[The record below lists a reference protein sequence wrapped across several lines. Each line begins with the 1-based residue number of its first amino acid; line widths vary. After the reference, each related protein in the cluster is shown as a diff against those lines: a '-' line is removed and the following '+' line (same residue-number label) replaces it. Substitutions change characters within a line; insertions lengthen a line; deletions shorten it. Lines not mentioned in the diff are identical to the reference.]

1 MTNILYKNL
10 ICISVI
16 LSFSSCEDILTEN
29 PGSYYEKSEFFTSEA
44 NAEMGIIGIY
54 NVLPLLYGDNEM
66 AFASSDDTY
75 YVSGTN
81 ADNARRDIS
90 HYRLS
95 TTNKYVESVWNETYK
110 GLERSNYM
118 IDGIESMKGFT
129 ENEKLQ
135 LLVAEAKFLRAFFS
149 FNLVKYWGDV
159 PYKISY
165 TGNYDEAY
173 QPRTS
178 REEIYD
184 QIVKDLEYAEDN
196 LEWADA
202 STTPERATQGAAR
215 ALLMR
220 VLLFRAGYSLQ
231 MDGNMTRPEDA
242 IRTEYLKQVVAEW
255 EAFMENGY
263 YDFFEGSYEELF
275 KTFSAGTLDTK
286 ESIFEVAFYTLDGKT
301 GAKGYWGTYNGPS
314 VEAPVIE
321 NTETDKFM
329 GRANAMFRVIP
340 EWRDFFEEKDGRRDV
355 MICTYKYIWDKE
367 KYAHVKSSQERS
379 RKNWYPGKWRREWMP
394 LGYKDPNVTNVN
406 YCNIRYADVVLMAA
420 EAYNELG
427 NTVEAWKLLNK
438 VRNRAGATEINSSNY
453 SEFYKAPKVYDLPF
467 IDDGNEQGRFRTAL
481 YWERGFELAFELHRR
496 FDLVRWGILGDALK
510 LIGDNTYVNKS
521 SEKAYLAGQN
531 FVKGK
536 HELFPIPLDEVQ
548 VNYMLENTNN
558 PKY

>member
-1 MTNILYKNL
+1 MINISYKNL
-10 ICISVI
+10 IWVSVVV
-16 LSFSSCEDILTEN
+16 LFSSCEDALTER
-29 PGSYYEKSEFFTSEA
+29 PRSYYEKSEFFTSEA
-44 NAEMGIIGIY
+44 NAEMGIMGIY
-54 NVLPLLYGDNEM
+54 NVLPSLYGDNEM

-95 TTNKYVESVWNETYK
+95 TTNKYVESVWNDTYK
-110 GLERSNYM
+110 GLERANYM
-118 IDGIESMKGFT
+118 IDGIEAMKGFSG
-129 ENEKLQ
+129 NAKLQ
-135 LLVAEAKFLRAFFS
+135 SLVAEAKFLRAFFS

-159 PYKISY
+159 PYKVSY
-165 TGNYDEAY
+165 TDNYDDVF

-178 REEIYD
+178 REKIYN
-184 QIVKDLEYAEDN
+184 QIMQDLEYAKTH
-196 LEWADA
+196 LEWAGPA
-202 STTPERATQGAAR
+202 GTPERATQGAAR

-242 IRTEYLKQVVAEW
+242 VRTEFYKQVVAEW
-255 EAFMENGY
+255 EAFVNEGY
-263 YDFFEGSYEELF
+263 HDFYEGSYEDLF
-275 KTFSAGTLDTK
+275 KTFSAGILNTR

-301 GAKGYWGTYNGPS
+301 GAKGYWGTYNGPA
-314 VEAPVIE
+314 VDAPAIE

-340 EWRDFFEEKDGRRDV
+340 EWRDFFEEKDSRRDV
-355 MICTYKYIWDKE
+355 MICTYKYVWDKE
-367 KYAHVKSSQERS
+367 KHAHVKSSQERN

-406 YCNIRYADVVLMAA
+406 YCSIRYADVVLMAA
-420 EAYNELG
+420 EAYNEIG
-427 NTVEAWKLLNK
+427 NMEEAWRLLNR
-438 VRNRAGATEINSSNY
+438 VRKRAGATEVNTSNY
-453 SEFYKAPKVYDLPF
+453 SAFYKAPKVYNLSF

-496 FDLVRWGILGDALK
+496 FDLIRWGILEDALR
-510 LIGDNTYVNKS
+510 LTGESTDVNKS
-521 SEKAYLAGQN
+521 AEKAYMAGQN

-536 HELFPIPLDEVQ
+536 HELFPIPLDEIQ
-548 VNYMLENTNN
+548 INYMLENTNN